1 MNYKLIILALLFI
14 TSGIFY
20 YNLTGP
26 SIGTET
32 IQVARIIDG
41 DTLEAAS
48 GQRVRLIGINT
59 PESSMPFY
67 EEAKDLLKSLVENKS
82 VEIESHGTERYGRTL
97 AYIFIDG
104 KNVNEEILK
113 NGLATLYYYDKDSH
127 YSKLKQAEEF
137 ARQNKKGLWA
147 ESSNSGCLELV
158 ELKIEEPEKLI
169 LKNNCEIKLNIILKD
184 DATHIYKETINPNS
198 FLIKN
203 FSHIWN
209 NAGDSVYIRDD
220 KGLLIFYRY

>member
-26 SIGTET
+26 SLGTEA
-32 IQVARIIDG
+32 IQVTRIIDG

-48 GQRVRLIGINT
+48 GQRIRLIGINT

-67 EEAKDLLKSLVENKS
+67 EEAKDLLRDLVENKS

-97 AYIFIDG
+97 AYIFFDG
-104 KNVNEEILK
+104 KNINEEILR
-113 NGLATLYYYDKDSH
+113 NGFATLYYYDKDNH

-137 ARQNKKGLWA
+137 ARLNKKGLWA
-147 ESSNSGCLELV
+147 ESPNSECLELI
-158 ELKIEEPEKLI
+158 ELKVEEPEKLI
-169 LKNNCEIKLNIILKD
+169 LKNNCNIKLNIIFKD
-184 DATHIYKETINPNS
+184 DATHIYKETINSNS
-198 FLIKN
+198 YLIKN

-209 NAGDSVYIRDD
+209 NAGDSIYIRDD